1 MSESL
6 QSNTTQTLPDDREG
20 LYHLVW
26 REPEER
32 IASFYNISTEQLV
45 KRCAELRIP
54 RPLAGYW
61 KALAKGTAPAVPA
74 LLDLKKDKVEKAS
87 SKANLAVPPPT
98 KVPSKVAVPAPRK
111 RSRTAGSGYA
121 LIDDLKTYLPV
132 SSVTKDGYYR
142 PMKKKLL
149 DLNVSETGF
158 NSAIDFLSRFFAALG
173 KQGYWV
179 RLAESGEGLHCQ
191 GIDIKEDP
199 KEGGLRYDSLWRP
212 CSASIICVG
221 DMLFAFSLAEMTE
234 YVPAKEV
241 NGRYIRDETMSRWMR
256 GKYDKPFRYVIRHA
270 LPTGRFLL
278 QLYSPY
284 SSTNWQVQF
293 RQTKQCG
300 LISQIPKIIS
310 AMHEAVP
317 LIKKQLEEARVKA
330 EARRIQWELDEKR
343 YREKE
348 RIRREKE
355 AYNASLAELKAIMVQ
370 WAEDKR
376 IEQFFREVELD
387 VAILDGQKKALVME
401 RLQLARQLLSVDTAV
416 ERLLKWKTPQE
427 RLSEEKHYREPFVLQ
442 RPLNKTPDR
451 ERELDI
457 VLTM

>member
-1 MSESL
+1 MSDI
-6 QSNTTQTLPDDREG
+6 NPRDALPLDREA
-20 LYHLVW
+20 LYKLVW
-26 REPEER
+26 REPAER
-32 IASFYNISTEQLV
+32 IAAQYGISTTLLA
-45 KRCAELRIP
+45 KRCTEMRIP

-61 KALAKGTAPAVPA
+61 KALAKGVAPAVPV
-74 LLDLKKDKVEKAS
+74 LPDLKKDKVEKAS
-87 SKANLAVPPPT
+87 SKASLAVPPPT

-132 SSVTKDGYYR
+132 SSVTKDGYYK
-142 PMKKKLL
+142 PTKKKLL
-149 DLNVSETGF
+149 DLNVSEAGF
-158 NSAIDFLSRFFAALG
+158 DSAINFLSRFFAALG

-234 YVPAKEV
+234 YVPAKEI
-241 NGRYIRDETMSRWMR
+241 NGRYIRDEMMIRWMR
-256 GKYDKPFRYVIRHA
+256 GKYDKPFRYVIKHA
-270 LPTGRFLL
+270 LPTGRFFL

-284 SSTNWQVQF
+284 SSTNWQVEF

-330 EARRIQWELDEKR
+330 EVRRIQWELDEKR
-343 YREKE
+343 YRERDRIKE
-348 RIRREKE
+348 EKE

-376 IEQFFREVELD
+376 IEQFFREAESD
-387 VAILDGQKKALVME
+387 VSMLEEKQKGQATE
-401 RLQLARQLLSVDTAV
+401 RLSLARQFLSVDTAI
-416 ERLLKWKTPQE
+416 ERLLKWQTPQE
-427 RLSEEKHYREPFVLQ
+427 ILSKG
-442 RPLNKTPDR
+442 
-451 ERELDI
+451 
-457 VLTM
+457 

>member
-6 QSNTTQTLPDDREG
+6 QSNTTQTLPDDREE

-26 REPEER
+26 REPAER
-32 IASFYNISTEQLV
+32 ITSLYSISKEQLT

-74 LLDLKKDKVEKAS
+74 LPDLKSGKVEKFPRKTSQAT
-87 SKANLAVPPPT
+87 PPPT
-98 KVPSKVAVPAPRK
+98 KISSKVAVPAPRK
-111 RSRTAGSGYA
+111 RARTAGSGYA

-132 SSVTKDGYYR
+132 SSVTKDGYYK
-142 PMKKKLL
+142 PTKKKLL

-221 DMLFAFSLAEMTE
+221 DVLFAFNLAEMTE
-234 YVPAKEV
+234 YVPAKEI
-241 NGRYIRDETMSRWMR
+241 NGRYIRDETMVRWMR
-256 GKYDKPFRYVIRHA
+256 GTHEKPFRYVIRHT

-284 SSTNWQVQF
+284 SSTNWQVEF

-300 LISQIPKIIS
+300 LVSQIPKIIS
-310 AMHEAVP
+310 AMHDAVP
-317 LIKKQLEEARVKA
+317 LIKNQLEEARVKA
-330 EARRIQWELDEKR
+330 EAQRIQWELDEKR

-348 RIRREKE
+348 LIRREKE
-355 AYNASLAELKAIMVQ
+355 AYNASLAELKAIMAQ
-370 WAEDKR
+370 WVEDKR
-376 IEQFFREVELD
+376 IEQFFREAELD
-387 VAILDGQKKALVME
+387 VAMLDEHRKGLAME
-401 RLQLARQLLSVDTAV
+401 RLRLARIFLSEETGI
-416 ERLLKWKTPQE
+416 EWLLKWKIPEE
-427 RLSEEKHYREPFVLQ
+427 RLSKG
-442 RPLNKTPDR
+442 
-451 ERELDI
+451 
-457 VLTM
+457 

>member
-32 IASFYNISTEQLV
+32 ITSFYNISTEQLA

-74 LLDLKKDKVEKAS
+74 LPDLKSGKVVKS
-87 SKANLAVPPPT
+87 PRKTSQDITLPT
-98 KVPSKVAVPAPRK
+98 KISSKVAAPAPRK
-111 RSRTAGSGYA
+111 RARTAGSGYA

-132 SSVTKDGYYR
+132 SSVTKDSYYK
-142 PMKKKLL
+142 PTKKKLL

-212 CSASIICVG
+212 CSASIICIE
-221 DMLFAFSLAEMTE
+221 DMLFGFSLAEMTE

-241 NGRYIRDETMSRWMR
+241 NGRYIRDETMIRWMR
-256 GKYDKPFRYVIRHA
+256 GTYEKPFRYVIRHT

-300 LISQIPKIIS
+300 LVSQIPKIIS
-310 AMHEAVP
+310 AMRDAVP
-317 LIKKQLEEARVKA
+317 LIKKQQEEARAKA
-330 EARRIQWELDEKR
+330 EERRSQWELDEKR

-348 RIRREKE
+348 RIRKEKE

-370 WAEDKR
+370 WAEDKH
-376 IEQFFREVELD
+376 IEQFFREVELG
-387 VAILDGQKKALVME
+387 VAMLDGQKKELVME
-401 RLQLARQLLSVDTAV
+401 RLQLARQLLSVNTAV
-416 ERLLKWKTPQE
+416 ERLLKWETPQE
-427 RLSEEKHYREPFVLQ
+427 RLVKSYAC
-442 RPLNKTPDR
+442 
-451 ERELDI
+451 
-457 VLTM
+457 

>member
-6 QSNTTQTLPDDREG
+6 QPNVTQTLPDDREE

-26 REPEER
+26 REPAER
-32 IASFYNISTEQLV
+32 ITSLYSISKEQLT
-45 KRCAELRIP
+45 KRCVELRIP

-61 KALAKGTAPAVPA
+61 KALVKGTAPAVPA
-74 LLDLKKDKVEKAS
+74 LPDLKKGKIEKAS
-87 SKANLAVPPPT
+87 SKASLAIPSPT
-98 KVPSKVAVPAPRK
+98 KVPSKVAAPAPRK
-111 RSRTAGSGYA
+111 RARTAGSGYA

-132 SSVTKDGYYR
+132 SSVTKDGYYK
-142 PMKKKLL
+142 PTKKKLL

-158 NSAIDFLSRFFAALG
+158 NSAIDFLSRFFAELG

-179 RLAESGEGLHCQ
+179 RLAEGNEGLHRQ
-191 GIDIKEDP
+191 DIDIKEDP

-221 DMLFAFSLAEMTE
+221 DMLFAFSLAELTE

-241 NGRYIRDETMSRWMR
+241 NGRYIRDETRIRWMR
-256 GKYDKPFRYVIRHA
+256 GKHEQLLRYVIKHT

-300 LISQIPKIIS
+300 LVSQIPKIIS
-310 AMHEAVP
+310 AMRDAVS
-317 LIKKQLEEARVKA
+317 LIKKQQEEARVKA

-355 AYNASLAELKAIMVQ
+355 AYKASLAELNGIMIQ

-376 IEQFFREVELD
+376 IEQFFREAELD
-387 VAILDGQKKALVME
+387 VAMLDGQKKTLVME
-401 RLQLARQLLSVDTAV
+401 RLQLARQLLLVDTAV
-416 ERLLKWKTPQE
+416 ERLLKWKTP
-427 RLSEEKHYREPFVLQ
+427 EES
-442 RPLNKTPDR
+442 
-451 ERELDI
+451 
-457 VLTM
+457 LTRG

>member
-6 QSNTTQTLPDDREG
+6 QSNTTQTLPDDREE
-20 LYHLVW
+20 LYQLVW
-26 REPEER
+26 REPAER
-32 IASFYNISTEQLV
+32 ITSLYSISKEQLE
-45 KRCAELRIP
+45 KRCAELLIP

-74 LLDLKKDKVEKAS
+74 LPDFKSGKVEKSPRKTSQAI
-87 SKANLAVPPPT
+87 PPPT
-98 KVPSKVAVPAPRK
+98 KVSSKVAAPAPRK
-111 RSRTAGSGYA
+111 RARAAGSGYS

-132 SSVTKDGYYR
+132 SSVTKDGYYK
-142 PMKKKLL
+142 PTKKKLL
-149 DLNVSETGF
+149 DLNVSETAF

-179 RLAESGEGLHCQ
+179 RLAEGNEGFHCQ
-191 GIDIKEDP
+191 GIDIKENP

-241 NGRYIRDETMSRWMR
+241 NGRYIRDETMIRWMR
-256 GKYDKPFRYVIRHA
+256 GKYDKPFRYVIKHA
-270 LPTGRFLL
+270 LPTGRFFL
-278 QLYSPY
+278 QLCSPY
-284 SSTNWQVQF
+284 SSTNWQVEF

-310 AMHEAVP
+310 AMRDAVP
-317 LIKKQLEEARVKA
+317 LIKKQQEEARIKA
-330 EARRIQWELDEKR
+330 EERRIQWELDEKR

-348 RIRREKE
+348 RSRREKE
-355 AYNASLAELKAIMVQ
+355 AYNASLTELKSIMVQ

-376 IEQFFREVELD
+376 IEQFFYEAEFD
-387 VAILDGQKKALVME
+387 VSKLGEQQRVQIME
-401 RLQLARQLLSVDTAV
+401 RIQLARQLLSGNTAV
-416 ERLLKWKTPQE
+416 ERLLRWKTPQE
-427 RLSEEKHYREPFVLQ
+427 Q
-442 RPLNKTPDR
+442 LNSG
-451 ERELDI
+451 
-457 VLTM
+457 

>member
-1 MSESL
+1 MSDI
-6 QSNTTQTLPDDREG
+6 NPRDALPQDRET

-26 REPEER
+26 REPAER
-32 IASFYNISTEQLV
+32 IAAQYGISTTLLA
-45 KRCAELRIP
+45 KRCTEMRIP

-74 LLDLKKDKVEKAS
+74 LPDLKKGKVEKAS
-87 SKANLAVPPPT
+87 CKASLAIPPPT

-111 RSRTAGSGYA
+111 RARTAGSGYA
-121 LIDDLKTYLPV
+121 LIDDLKTYLLV
-132 SSVTKDGYYR
+132 SSVTKDGYYK
-142 PMKKKLL
+142 PTKKKLL

-158 NSAIDFLSRFFAALG
+158 SSAIDFLSRFFAALG

-241 NGRYIRDETMSRWMR
+241 NGRYIRDGTMVRWMR
-256 GKYDKPFRYVIRHA
+256 GKHEQPFRYVIKHS

-284 SSTNWQVQF
+284 SSTNWHVQF

-300 LISQIPKIIS
+300 LVSQIPKLIS
-310 AMHEAVP
+310 AMRDAVP
-317 LIKKQLEEARVKA
+317 LIKKQLEEARIKA

-343 YREKE
+343 YREQD
-348 RIRREKE
+348 RIRKEKE

-376 IEQFFREVELD
+376 IEQFFREAESEASML
-387 VAILDGQKKALVME
+387 GKNQKEQVME
-401 RLQLARQLLSVDTAV
+401 RLQLARQLLSKETAV
-416 ERLLKWKTPQE
+416 ELLQKWKMPQE
-427 RLSEEKHYREPFVLQ
+427 RLS
-442 RPLNKTPDR
+442 
-451 ERELDI
+451 
-457 VLTM
+457 

>member
-1 MSESL
+1 MSDI
-6 QSNTTQTLPDDREG
+6 NPRDALPQDREA
-20 LYHLVW
+20 LYKLVW
-26 REPEER
+26 REPAEH
-32 IASFYNISTEQLV
+32 IAAQYGISTTLLA
-45 KRCAELRIP
+45 KRCTEMRIP

-61 KALAKGTAPAVPA
+61 KALAKGVAPAVPA
-74 LLDLKKDKVEKAS
+74 LPDLKKDKVEKAS
-87 SKANLAVPPPT
+87 SKASLAVPPPT

-132 SSVTKDGYYR
+132 SSVTKDGYYK
-142 PMKKKLL
+142 PTKKKLL

-241 NGRYIRDETMSRWMR
+241 NGRYIRDETMIRWMR
-256 GKYDKPFRYVIRHA
+256 GKHEQPFRYVIKHN

-284 SSTNWQVQF
+284 SSTNWQLQF

-300 LISQIPKIIS
+300 LVSQIPKIIS
-310 AMHEAVP
+310 AMHDAVP
-317 LIKKQLEEARVKA
+317 LIKKQLEEVRIKA

-376 IEQFFREVELD
+376 IEQFLHEAELGAD
-387 VAILDGQKKALVME
+387 MLDGQKRVKVMQ
-401 RLQLARQLLSVDTAV
+401 RLQLARQFLLTDSVV
-416 ERLLKWKTPQE
+416 EQLLKWRTPAE
-427 RLSEEKHYREPFVLQ
+427 I
-442 RPLNKTPDR
+442 
-451 ERELDI
+451 LDPE
-457 VLTM
+457 

>member
-1 MSESL
+1 MSDI
-6 QSNTTQTLPDDREG
+6 NPRDALPQDREA
-20 LYHLVW
+20 LYKLVW
-26 REPEER
+26 REPAER
-32 IASFYNISTEQLV
+32 IAAQYGISTTLLA
-45 KRCAELRIP
+45 KRCTEMRIP

-61 KALAKGTAPAVPA
+61 KALEKGTAPAVPA
-74 LLDLKKDKVEKAS
+74 LPDLKKGKVEKAS
-87 SKANLAVPPPT
+87 CKASLAVPSPT

-132 SSVTKDGYYR
+132 SSVTKDGYYK
-142 PMKKKLL
+142 PTKKKLL

-179 RLAESGEGLHCQ
+179 RLAEGNEGLHCQ

-221 DMLFAFSLAEMTE
+221 DILFAFNLAEMTE
-234 YVPAKEV
+234 YVPAKEI
-241 NGRYIRDETMSRWMR
+241 NGRYIRDETMIRWMR
-256 GKYDKPFRYVIRHA
+256 GKHEQPFRYVIKHN

-284 SSTNWQVQF
+284 SSTNWQTEF

-300 LISQIPKIIS
+300 LVSQIPKMIS
-310 AMHEAVP
+310 AMCDAVP
-317 LIKKQLEEARVKA
+317 LIKKQQEEARVKA
-330 EARRIQWELDEKR
+330 EERRIQWELDEKR
-343 YREKE
+343 YLEKE

-355 AYNASLAELKAIMVQ
+355 AYDASLAELKSIMVQ

-376 IEQFFREVELD
+376 IEQFFREAELD
-387 VAILDGQKKALVME
+387 ASLLGEKQKEQVMK
-401 RLQLARQLLSVDTAV
+401 RLQLARQLLSEETAV
-416 ERLLKWKTPQE
+416 ELLQKWKMPQE
-427 RLSEEKHYREPFVLQ
+427 RLS
-442 RPLNKTPDR
+442 
-451 ERELDI
+451 
-457 VLTM
+457 

>member
-1 MSESL
+1 M
-6 QSNTTQTLPDDREG
+6 
-20 LYHLVW
+20 
-26 REPEER
+26 
-32 IASFYNISTEQLV
+32 
-45 KRCAELRIP
+45 RIP

-61 KALAKGTAPAVPA
+61 KALARGVAPAVPA
-74 LLDLKKDKVEKAS
+74 LPDLKKDKVEKAS
-87 SKANLAVPPPT
+87 SKASLAVPPST

-132 SSVTKDGYYR
+132 SSVTKDSYYK
-142 PMKKKLL
+142 PTKKKLL

-212 CSASIICVG
+212 CSAGIICIE
-221 DMLFAFSLAEMTE
+221 DMLFGFSLAEMTE
-234 YVPAKEV
+234 YLPAKEI
-241 NGRYIRDETMSRWMR
+241 NGRYIRDETMIRWMR

-300 LISQIPKIIS
+300 LISQIPKLIY
-310 AMHEAVP
+310 AMRNAVP
-317 LIKKQLEEARVKA
+317 LIKKQQEEARVKA
-330 EARRIQWELDEKR
+330 EKRRIQWELDEKR
-343 YREKE
+343 YRERD
-348 RIRREKE
+348 RIREEKD
-355 AYNASLAELKAIMVQ
+355 AYDASLAELKVIMTQ

-376 IEQFFREVELD
+376 IEQFFREAELG
-387 VAILDGQKKALVME
+387 AAMLGEKQKIQVME
-401 RLQLARQLLSVDTAV
+401 RLQLARQLLSEETAV
-416 ERLLKWKTPQE
+416 ELLQKWKMPQE
-427 RLSEEKHYREPFVLQ
+427 RLS
-442 RPLNKTPDR
+442 
-451 ERELDI
+451 
-457 VLTM
+457 

>member
-6 QSNTTQTLPDDREG
+6 QSNTTQTLPDDREE

-26 REPEER
+26 REPAER
-32 IASFYNISTEQLV
+32 ITSLYSISKEQLT

-74 LLDLKKDKVEKAS
+74 LPDLKSGKVEKSPRKTSQAI
-87 SKANLAVPPPT
+87 PPPT
-98 KVPSKVAVPAPRK
+98 KISSKVAAPAPRK
-111 RSRTAGSGYA
+111 RARTAGSGYA

-132 SSVTKDGYYR
+132 SSVTKDGYYK
-142 PMKKKLL
+142 PTKKKLL

-179 RLAESGEGLHCQ
+179 RLAEGNEGFHCQ

-241 NGRYIRDETMSRWMR
+241 NGRYIRDETMIRWMG
-256 GKYDKPFRYVIRHA
+256 GKYDKPFRYVIKHA
-270 LPTGRFLL
+270 LPTGRFFL

-284 SSTNWQVQF
+284 SSTNWQAEF

-310 AMHEAVP
+310 AMRDAVP
-317 LIKKQLEEARVKA
+317 LIKKQQEEARIKA
-330 EARRIQWELDEKR
+330 EERRIQWELDEKR

-376 IEQFFREVELD
+376 IEQFFREAELD
-387 VAILDGQKKALVME
+387 MAMLDEHRKGLAME
-401 RLQLARQLLSVDTAV
+401 RLRLARIFLSEETGI
-416 ERLLKWKTPQE
+416 EWLLKWKIPEE
-427 RLSEEKHYREPFVLQ
+427 RLSKG
-442 RPLNKTPDR
+442 
-451 ERELDI
+451 
-457 VLTM
+457 

>member
-6 QSNTTQTLPDDREG
+6 QPNVTQTLPDDREE

-26 REPEER
+26 REPAER
-32 IASFYNISTEQLV
+32 ITSFYSISKEQLT
-45 KRCAELRIP
+45 KRCAELLIP

-74 LLDLKKDKVEKAS
+74 LPDLKSGKVEKSPRKTSQAI
-87 SKANLAVPPPT
+87 PPPT
-98 KVPSKVAVPAPRK
+98 KISSKVAAPAPRK
-111 RSRTAGSGYA
+111 RARTAGSGYA

-132 SSVTKDGYYR
+132 SSVTKDGYYK
-142 PMKKKLL
+142 PTKKKLL
-149 DLNVSETGF
+149 DLNVSETAF

-179 RLAESGEGLHCQ
+179 RLAEGNEGLHCQ

-234 YVPAKEV
+234 YVPAEEV
-241 NGRYIRDETMSRWMR
+241 DGRYIRDETMIRWMR
-256 GKYDKPFRYVIRHA
+256 GKYDKPFRYVIKHA
-270 LPTGRFLL
+270 LPTGRFFL

-284 SSTNWQVQF
+284 SSTNWQVEF

-310 AMHEAVP
+310 AMRDAVP
-317 LIKKQLEEARVKA
+317 LIKKQQEEARVKA
-330 EARRIQWELDEKR
+330 EERQIQWELDEKR
-343 YREKE
+343 YQEKE
-348 RIRREKE
+348 RIKRERE
-355 AYNASLAELKAIMVQ
+355 AYNASLAELKSIMAQ

-376 IEQFFREVELD
+376 IEQFFYEVEQDEVGLD
-387 VAILDGQKKALVME
+387 EQQKIQIMG
-401 RLQLARQLLSVDTAV
+401 RLQLARKFLLEHRAV
-416 ERLLKWKTPQE
+416 ERLLKWKTPM
-427 RLSEEKHYREPFVLQ
+427 
-442 RPLNKTPDR
+442 
-451 ERELDI
+451 ELLKEI
-457 VLTM
+457 

>member
-6 QSNTTQTLPDDREG
+6 QSNTTQTLPDDREE

-26 REPEER
+26 REPAER
-32 IASFYNISTEQLV
+32 ITSLYSISKEQLT
-45 KRCAELRIP
+45 KRCVELRIP

-61 KALAKGTAPAVPA
+61 KALAKGAAPSVPA
-74 LLDLKKDKVEKAS
+74 LPDLKKGKIEKSPRKTSQAI
-87 SKANLAVPPPT
+87 PPT
-98 KVPSKVAVPAPRK
+98 TKISSKVAVPAPRK
-111 RSRTAGSGYA
+111 RARTAGSGYA
-121 LIDDLKTYLPV
+121 LIDDLKTYLPI
-132 SSVTKDGYYR
+132 SSVTKDGYYK
-142 PMKKKLL
+142 PTKKRLL

-212 CSASIICVG
+212 CSASIICIE
-221 DMLFAFSLAEMTE
+221 DMLFGFSLAEMTE
-234 YVPAKEV
+234 YVPAKEI
-241 NGRYIRDETMSRWMR
+241 NGRYIRDETMIRWMR

-300 LISQIPKIIS
+300 LISQIPKLIS
-310 AMHEAVP
+310 AMHDAVS
-317 LIKKQLEEARVKA
+317 LIKKQQEEARVKA
-330 EARRIQWELDEKR
+330 EARRIQWELNEKR

-355 AYNASLAELKAIMVQ
+355 AYTASLAELNGIMIQ

-376 IEQFFREVELD
+376 IEQFLRDVEKD
-387 VAILDGQKKALVME
+387 VVSIDEQQKAQIME
-401 RLQLARQLLSVDTAV
+401 RLQLARQFLLEDTAV
-416 ERLLKWKTPQE
+416 ERLLKWQTPLE
-427 RLSEEKHYREPFVLQ
+427 RLLK
-442 RPLNKTPDR
+442 
-451 ERELDI
+451 
-457 VLTM
+457 

>member
-6 QSNTTQTLPDDREG
+6 QYNTTQTLPDDREE

-26 REPEER
+26 REPAER
-32 IASFYNISTEQLV
+32 ITSLYSISKEQLT

-61 KALAKGTAPAVPA
+61 KAPAKGAAPSVPA
-74 LLDLKKDKVEKAS
+74 LPDLKSGKVEKSPRKTSQAI
-87 SKANLAVPPPT
+87 PPPT
-98 KVPSKVAVPAPRK
+98 KISSKVAAPAPRK
-111 RSRTAGSGYA
+111 RARAAGSGYS
-121 LIDDLKTYLPV
+121 LIDNLKTYLPV
-132 SSVTKDGYYR
+132 SSVTKDGYYK
-142 PMKKKLL
+142 PTKKKLL

-179 RLAESGEGLHCQ
+179 RLAEGNEGLHCQ
-191 GIDIKEDP
+191 SIDIKEDP

-212 CSASIICVG
+212 CPASIICVG
-221 DMLFAFSLAEMTE
+221 DMLFGFSLAEMTE
-234 YVPAKEV
+234 YVPAKEI
-241 NGRYIRDETMSRWMR
+241 NGRYIRDETMIRWMR

-284 SSTNWQVQF
+284 SSTLWQVQF

-300 LISQIPKIIS
+300 LVSQIPKIIS
-310 AMHEAVP
+310 AMHDAVP
-317 LIKKQLEEARVKA
+317 LIKNQLEEARVKA
-330 EARRIQWELDEKR
+330 EAQRIQWELDEKR

-387 VAILDGQKKALVME
+387 AAMLDGQRKGLVME
-401 RLQLARQLLSVDTAV
+401 RLRLARLFLLGNTAV
-416 ERLLKWKTPQE
+416 DRLLKWEAPME
-427 RLSEEKHYREPFVLQ
+427 RLTKG
-442 RPLNKTPDR
+442 
-451 ERELDI
+451 
-457 VLTM
+457 

>member
-6 QSNTTQTLPDDREG
+6 QSNTTQTLPDDREE
-20 LYHLVW
+20 LYQLVW
-26 REPEER
+26 REPAER
-32 IASFYNISTEQLV
+32 ITSLYSISKEQLE
-45 KRCAELRIP
+45 KRCAELLIP

-74 LLDLKKDKVEKAS
+74 LPDFKSGKVEKSPRKTSQAI
-87 SKANLAVPPPT
+87 PPPT
-98 KVPSKVAVPAPRK
+98 KVSSKVAAPAPRK
-111 RSRTAGSGYA
+111 RARAAGSGYS

-132 SSVTKDGYYR
+132 SSVTKDGYYK
-142 PMKKKLL
+142 PTKKKLL
-149 DLNVSETGF
+149 DLNVSETAF

-179 RLAESGEGLHCQ
+179 RLAEGNAGLHCQ
-191 GIDIKEDP
+191 GIDIKENP

-241 NGRYIRDETMSRWMR
+241 NGRYIRDETMIRWMR
-256 GKYDKPFRYVIRHA
+256 GKYDKPFRYVIKHA
-270 LPTGRFLL
+270 LPTGRFFL

-284 SSTNWQVQF
+284 SSTNWQVEF

-310 AMHEAVP
+310 AMRDAVP
-317 LIKKQLEEARVKA
+317 LIKKQQEEARIKA
-330 EARRIQWELDEKR
+330 EERRIQWELDEKR

-348 RIRREKE
+348 RSRREKE
-355 AYNASLAELKAIMVQ
+355 AYNASLTELKSIMVQ

-376 IEQFFREVELD
+376 IEQFFYEAEFD
-387 VAILDGQKKALVME
+387 VSKLGEQQRVQIME
-401 RLQLARQLLSVDTAV
+401 RIQLARQLLSGNTAV
-416 ERLLKWKTPQE
+416 ERLLRWKTPQE
-427 RLSEEKHYREPFVLQ
+427 Q
-442 RPLNKTPDR
+442 LNSG
-451 ERELDI
+451 
-457 VLTM
+457 

>member
-32 IASFYNISTEQLV
+32 IASFYNISTEQLA

-61 KALAKGTAPAVPA
+61 KALVKGTAPAVPA

>member
-6 QSNTTQTLPDDREG
+6 QSNTTQTLPDDREE

-26 REPEER
+26 REPAER
-32 IASFYNISTEQLV
+32 ITSLYSISKEQLT

-61 KALAKGTAPAVPA
+61 KALAKGTALAVPV
-74 LLDLKKDKVEKAS
+74 LPDLKSGKVEKSPRKISQAI
-87 SKANLAVPPPT
+87 LPPT
-98 KVPSKVAVPAPRK
+98 KISSKVAAPAPRK
-111 RSRTAGSGYA
+111 RARTAGSGYA

-132 SSVTKDGYYR
+132 SSVTKDGYYK
-142 PMKKKLL
+142 PTKKKLL

-179 RLAESGEGLHCQ
+179 RLAEGNEGLHCQ

-221 DMLFAFSLAEMTE
+221 DMLFAFNLAEMTE
-234 YVPAKEV
+234 YVPAEEV
-241 NGRYIRDETMSRWMR
+241 DGRYIRDETMIRWMR
-256 GKYDKPFRYVIRHA
+256 GKYDKPFRYVIKHA
-270 LPTGRFLL
+270 LPTGRFFL

-284 SSTNWQVQF
+284 SSTDWQVEF

-317 LIKKQLEEARVKA
+317 LIKKQLEEARVKV
-330 EARRIQWELDEKR
+330 EARRIQWELDETI

-355 AYNASLAELKAIMVQ
+355 AYNASLEELKAIMMQ
-370 WAEDKR
+370 WVEDKR
-376 IEQFFREVELD
+376 IEQFFHEAERDMAGLDEL
-387 VAILDGQKKALVME
+387 QKIQIME
-401 RLQLARQLLSVDTAV
+401 RLQLARQFLFADSAS
-416 ERLLKWKTPQE
+416 ERLLKWKTP
-427 RLSEEKHYREPFVLQ
+427 L
-442 RPLNKTPDR
+442 DR
-451 ERELDI
+451 FSKR
-457 VLTM
+457 

>member
-6 QSNTTQTLPDDREG
+6 QTNATQTLPDDREE

-26 REPEER
+26 CEPAEK
-32 IASFYNISTEQLV
+32 ITSLYSISKEQLT
-45 KRCAELRIP
+45 KRCAKLRIP

-74 LLDLKKDKVEKAS
+74 LPDLKSGKVEKS
-87 SKANLAVPPPT
+87 SRKTNQTVLPT
-98 KVPSKVAVPAPRK
+98 AKVAVPAPRK
-111 RSRTAGSGYA
+111 LARITGSGYA
-121 LIDDLKTYLPV
+121 LINDLKTYLPV
-132 SSVTKDGYYR
+132 SSVTKDGYYK
-142 PMKKKLL
+142 PTKKKLL

-158 NSAIDFLSRFFAALG
+158 NSAIDFLSRFFTALG

-199 KEGGLRYDSLWRP
+199 KEGGLRYDSLWHP

-234 YVPAKEV
+234 YVAAKEV
-241 NGRYIRDETMSRWMR
+241 NGRYIRDETMIRRIR
-256 GKYDKPFRYVIRHA
+256 GKYDKPFRYVVKHT

-300 LISQIPKIIS
+300 LVSQIPKIIS
-310 AMHEAVP
+310 AMRDAVP
-317 LIKKQLEEARVKA
+317 LIKNQLEEARVKA

-348 RIRREKE
+348 RIRKEKE

-376 IEQFFREVELD
+376 IEQFFREAESD
-387 VAILDGQKKALVME
+387 VSMLEEKQKGQATE
-401 RLQLARQLLSVDTAV
+401 RLSLARQFLSVDTAI
-416 ERLLKWKTPQE
+416 ERLLKWQTPQE
-427 RLSEEKHYREPFVLQ
+427 ILGKG
-442 RPLNKTPDR
+442 
-451 ERELDI
+451 
-457 VLTM
+457 

>member
-6 QSNTTQTLPDDREG
+6 QSNTTQTLPDDREE

-26 REPEER
+26 REPAER
-32 IASFYNISTEQLV
+32 ITSLYSISKEQLT

-74 LLDLKKDKVEKAS
+74 LPDLKSGKVEKSPRKTSQAI
-87 SKANLAVPPPT
+87 PPPI
-98 KVPSKVAVPAPRK
+98 KISSKVAAPAPRK
-111 RSRTAGSGYA
+111 RARTAGSGYA

-132 SSVTKDGYYR
+132 SSVTKDGYYK
-142 PMKKKLL
+142 PTKKKLL

-179 RLAESGEGLHCQ
+179 RLAEGNEGFHCQ

-241 NGRYIRDETMSRWMR
+241 NGRYIRDETMIRWMR
-256 GKYDKPFRYVIRHA
+256 GKYDKPFRYVIKHA
-270 LPTGRFLL
+270 LPTGRFFL

-284 SSTNWQVQF
+284 SSTNWQVEF

-310 AMHEAVP
+310 AMRDAVP
-317 LIKKQLEEARVKA
+317 LIKKQQKEARIKA
-330 EARRIQWELDEKR
+330 EERRIKWELDEKR

-376 IEQFFREVELD
+376 IEQFFLEAELD
-387 VAILDGQKKALVME
+387 VAMLDGQKKALVME

-416 ERLLKWKTPQE
+416 ERLLKWETPNE
-427 RLSEEKHYREPFVLQ
+427 ILIKREY
-442 RPLNKTPDR
+442 
-451 ERELDI
+451 
-457 VLTM
+457 

>member
-6 QSNTTQTLPDDREG
+6 QSNTTQTLPDDREE

-26 REPEER
+26 REPAER
-32 IASFYNISTEQLV
+32 ITSLYSISKEQLT

-74 LLDLKKDKVEKAS
+74 LPDLKSGKVEKFPRKTSQAT
-87 SKANLAVPPPT
+87 PPPT
-98 KVPSKVAVPAPRK
+98 KISSKVAVPAPRK
-111 RSRTAGSGYA
+111 RARTAGSGYA

-132 SSVTKDGYYR
+132 SSVTKDGYYK
-142 PMKKKLL
+142 PTKKKLL

-179 RLAESGEGLHCQ
+179 RLAESGEGFHCQ

-221 DMLFAFSLAEMTE
+221 DVLFAFNLAEMTE
-234 YVPAKEV
+234 YVPAKEI
-241 NGRYIRDETMSRWMR
+241 NGRYIRDETMVRWMR
-256 GKYDKPFRYVIRHA
+256 GTHEKPFRYVIRHT
-270 LPTGRFLL
+270 LPTGRFVL

-284 SSTNWQVQF
+284 SSTNWQVEF

-300 LISQIPKIIS
+300 LVSQIPKIIS
-310 AMHEAVP
+310 AMHDAVP
-317 LIKKQLEEARVKA
+317 LIKNQLEEARVKA
-330 EARRIQWELDEKR
+330 EAQRIQWELDEKR

-348 RIRREKE
+348 LIRREKE

-370 WAEDKR
+370 WVEDKR
-376 IEQFFREVELD
+376 IEQFFREAELD
-387 VAILDGQKKALVME
+387 VAMVDEHRKGLAME
-401 RLQLARQLLSVDTAV
+401 RLRLARIFLSEETGI
-416 ERLLKWKTPQE
+416 EWLLKWKIPEE
-427 RLSEEKHYREPFVLQ
+427 RLSKG
-442 RPLNKTPDR
+442 
-451 ERELDI
+451 
-457 VLTM
+457 

>member
-1 MSESL
+1 MSDI
-6 QSNTTQTLPDDREG
+6 NPRDALPQDRET
-20 LYHLVW
+20 LYKLVW
-26 REPEER
+26 REPAER
-32 IASFYNISTEQLV
+32 IAAQYGISTTLLA
-45 KRCAELRIP
+45 KRCTEMRIP

-74 LLDLKKDKVEKAS
+74 LPDLKKGKVDKAS
-87 SKANLAVPPPT
+87 RKVSLAVPPPT

-111 RSRTAGSGYA
+111 RSRRAGSGYA

-132 SSVTKDGYYR
+132 SSVTKDGYYK
-142 PMKKKLL
+142 PTKKKLL

-158 NSAIDFLSRFFAALG
+158 NSAIDFLSRFFSALG

-179 RLAESGEGLHCQ
+179 RLAEGNEGFHCQ

-241 NGRYIRDETMSRWMR
+241 NGRYIRDETMIRWMR
-256 GKYDKPFRYVIRHA
+256 GKYDKPFRYVIKHA
-270 LPTGRFLL
+270 LPTGRFFL

-284 SSTNWQVQF
+284 SSTNWQAEF

-310 AMHEAVP
+310 AMCDAVP
-317 LIKKQLEEARVKA
+317 LIKKQQEEARIKA
-330 EARRIQWELDEKR
+330 EERRIQWELDEKR

-348 RIRREKE
+348 RVRREKE
-355 AYNASLAELKAIMVQ
+355 AYNASLAELEAIMVQ

-376 IEQFFREVELD
+376 IEQFFREAELD
-387 VAILDGQKKALVME
+387 AVDFDEQQRLKIME
-401 RLQLARQLLSVDTAV
+401 RLQLARQFLSVDKAA
-416 ERLLKWKTPQE
+416 ERLMKWRIPEE
-427 RLSEEKHYREPFVLQ
+427 RLDKA
-442 RPLNKTPDR
+442 
-451 ERELDI
+451 
-457 VLTM
+457 

>member
-6 QSNTTQTLPDDREG
+6 QTNATQTLPDDREE

-26 REPEER
+26 REPAEK
-32 IASFYNISTEQLV
+32 ITSLYSISKEQLT

-74 LLDLKKDKVEKAS
+74 LPDLKSGKVVKSPRKTSQAIP
-87 SKANLAVPPPT
+87 LPT
-98 KVPSKVAVPAPRK
+98 KISSKVAAPAPRK
-111 RSRTAGSGYA
+111 RARTAGSGYA
-121 LIDDLKTYLPV
+121 LIDDLKTYLPA
-132 SSVTKDGYYR
+132 SSVTKDGYYK
-142 PMKKKLL
+142 PTKKKLL

-179 RLAESGEGLHCQ
+179 RLAEGNEGFHCQ

-221 DMLFAFSLAEMTE
+221 DMLFAFNLAEMTE
-234 YVPAKEV
+234 YVPAEEV
-241 NGRYIRDETMSRWMR
+241 DGRYIRDETMIRWMR
-256 GKYDKPFRYVIRHA
+256 GKYDKPFRYVIKHA
-270 LPTGRFLL
+270 LPTGRFFL

-284 SSTNWQVQF
+284 SSTNWHVEF

-310 AMHEAVP
+310 AVRDAVP
-317 LIKKQLEEARVKA
+317 LIKKQQEEARVKA
-330 EARRIQWELDEKR
+330 EERRIQWELDEKR

-355 AYNASLAELKAIMVQ
+355 AYSASLAELKAIMVQ

-376 IEQFFREVELD
+376 IEQFLSEAEKD
-387 VAILDGQKKALVME
+387 VASLDEQQKVNIME
-401 RLQLARQLLSVDTAV
+401 RLQLARKFLSEHRAV
-416 ERLLKWKTPQE
+416 ELLQKWETPKE
-427 RLSEEKHYREPFVLQ
+427 RLGK
-442 RPLNKTPDR
+442 NK
-451 ERELDI
+451 I
-457 VLTM
+457 

>member
-6 QSNTTQTLPDDREG
+6 QSNTTQTLPDDREE

-26 REPEER
+26 REPAER
-32 IASFYNISTEQLV
+32 ITSLCSISKEQLT

-74 LLDLKKDKVEKAS
+74 LPDLKSGKVEKSPRKTSQAI
-87 SKANLAVPPPT
+87 PPPT
-98 KVPSKVAVPAPRK
+98 KISSKVAAPAPRK
-111 RSRTAGSGYA
+111 RARVAGSGYS

-132 SSVTKDGYYR
+132 SPVTKDGYYK
-142 PMKKKLL
+142 PTKKKLL
-149 DLNVSETGF
+149 DLNVSEIGF

-179 RLAESGEGLHCQ
+179 RLAEGNEGLHCQ
-191 GIDIKEDP
+191 GIDIKENP

-241 NGRYIRDETMSRWMR
+241 NGRYIRDETMIRWMR
-256 GKYDKPFRYVIRHA
+256 GKYDKPFRYVIKHA
-270 LPTGRFLL
+270 LPTGRFFL

-284 SSTNWQVQF
+284 SSTNWQVEF

-300 LISQIPKIIS
+300 LINQIPKIIS
-310 AMHEAVP
+310 AMRDAVP
-317 LIKKQLEEARVKA
+317 LIKKQQEEARVKA
-330 EARRIQWELDEKR
+330 EERRIQWELDEKK

-355 AYNASLAELKAIMVQ
+355 AYNASLEELKTIMVQ

-376 IEQFFREVELD
+376 IEQFFREAELD
-387 VAILDGQKKALVME
+387 VAMLDGQKKALVME

-416 ERLLKWKTPQE
+416 ERLLKWETPEE
-427 RLSEEKHYREPFVLQ
+427 RAKKR
-442 RPLNKTPDR
+442 
-451 ERELDI
+451 
-457 VLTM
+457 